1 MFRERDRFISTV
13 RLELRLSTDDG
24 LGEMMYRLYD
34 YLPSGNGYKVRL
46 VLKHLELPY
55 ELVELDIKCG
65 ATRTPDFLAKNP
77 NGRIPL
83 LEVPGKGYLPESH
96 AIISFLA
103 EGSALIPDDRYQR
116 ARMWQWLCFEQYNLE
131 PNIGTVRFWLKYLGK
146 TRAELG
152 EKLIEKK
159 KSGYAALDVLE
170 DALRERSFLVA
181 EQFTLADIALYAY
194 THVAHEGGFDLAPY
208 PNIRSWCERVSSQP
222 RWAPISAA

>member
-1 MFRERDRFISTV
+1 
-13 RLELRLSTDDG
+13 
-24 LGEMMYRLYD
+24 MYRLYD

-55 ELVELDIKCG
+55 ELIETDIKVG
-65 ATRTPDFLAKNP
+65 ATRTPEFLARNP

-83 LEVPGKGYLPESH
+83 LEIPGKGYLPESH

-103 EGSALIPDDRYQR
+103 EGSALVPGDRFLR
-116 ARMWQWLCFEQYNLE
+116 ARMWHWLCFEQYNLE
-131 PNIGTVRFWLKYLGK
+131 PNVGTVRFWLKFLGK
-146 TRAELG
+146 TRTELG

-170 DALRERSFLVA
+170 DGLRERSFLVG
-181 EQFTLADIALYAY
+181 EQYSLADIGLYAY

-208 PNIRSWCERVSSQP
+208 PNIRSWCERVAAQP
-222 RWAPISAA
+222 RWAPITER